1 MKRIHGQKKPLDI
14 VETNKKQK
22 LIKNAIEKHGGQTR
36 NEKRKKETKERTLNT
51 RGKPSRQSIR
61 RCYVKVIN
69 MFISYFKKYQKH

>member
-1 MKRIHGQKKPLDI
+1 M

-51 RGKPSRQSIR
+51 RGMPSRQSTR
-61 RCYVKVIN
+61 RCYVKVICL
-69 MFISYFKKYQKH
+69 

>member
-1 MKRIHGQKKPLDI
+1 MKRIHEQKKPRNI

-36 NEKRKKETKERTLNT
+36 NEELRKETKERNLNT
-51 RGKPSRQSIR
+51 GGKPSRQSIR